1 MSALE
6 LLVGL
11 VPPAVVGLLWKLH
24 VASIERRAEEWKK
37 LYEKE
42 EADHAKTLGKVE
54 KLLSGRPLTESSRP
68 PGSSSTKTPTSVST

>member
-1 MSALE
+1 MTAVE
-6 LLVGL
+6 LLIGL

-24 VASIERRAEEWKK
+24 IKSLENQIRAWKA

-54 KLLSGRPLTESSRP
+54 RLLSGQRLTTSSRP